1 MKSLDKEYD
10 DKVVRPFLENLLP
23 EGKIIDYIAKV
34 HLVSKNN
41 PFSLLSKIGEDC
53 AGAISFTNNDVFV
66 SQPLNY
72 LPKDDFLSLL
82 ENNEKGLSYYKRHET
97 FFGWCTR

>member
-41 PFSLLSKIGEDC
+41 PFLCYQK
-53 AGAISFTNNDVFV
+53 
-66 SQPLNY
+66 
-72 LPKDDFLSLL
+72 
-82 ENNEKGLSYYKRHET
+82 
-97 FFGWCTR
+97 

>member
-1 MKSLDKEYD
+1 MTRLLNVYMNKNKVGVLKEKNGKTFSFSYDHNSKSFISLSMKSLDKEYD

-53 AGAISFTNNDVFV
+53 AA
-66 SQPLNY
+66 
-72 LPKDDFLSLL
+72 
-82 ENNEKGLSYYKRHET
+82 H
-97 FFGWCTR
+97 FFY